1 MKPTRRTELGEAL
14 YRFRK
19 TFYSLAAFSCVINI
33 LGLTP
38 ALYMLQV
45 YDRVLASNNETTL
58 LMLTLLVVGLY
69 ALSGMLEFARSSV
82 LIRVGNRFDMMLN
95 QRVFTAAFER
105 NLRKLGGNPSQAI
118 HDLTNLR
125 QFLTGNA
132 LFAFFDAPWT
142 PIYIG
147 VTFLVHPLLG
157 FITLGG
163 SIILFLLA
171 WITNISTQKPLAEA
185 NQASISAVAFANN
198 HLRNAEVIEAMSMLP
213 GLRNRWFEQHQRVL
227 GLQTVAS
234 DRNARISTASRFV
247 RISLQSLILG
257 AGALLVIEGEITAGM
272 MIVCSILMGKALQPV
287 EMAIGTWKQSIST
300 RGAYQRLDEMLKS
313 APQRGETL
321 SLPAPQGTLSLENV
335 FAGAP
340 GMQSTILKGLSFVIP
355 AGEVVGVIGPSASGK
370 STLARLLVGVWQA
383 RAGTVRLDGADI
395 FQWNKDELGP
405 HVGYLPQD
413 IELFEGTIAENI
425 ARFSEPD
432 SKLVIDAAQRAGV
445 HDMILRLP
453 QGYDTQ
459 LGVDGASLS
468 GGQKQRIALARA
480 IYGHPRVVV
489 LDEPN
494 SNLDDVGEAAL
505 VETIK
510 DLKAR
515 GTTVVIITHRM
526 SVLGA
531 VDKLLVL
538 RDGALTMYGARD
550 EVLKA
555 LRQQQ
560 LQAAQ
565 AKAVGNSAGGMPAQ
579 IATGGRS

>member
-33 LGLTP
+33 IGLTP

-58 LMLTLLVVGLY
+58 LMLTLLVVALY
-69 ALSGMLEFARSSV
+69 GLSGMLEFARSSV
-82 LIRVGNRFDMMLN
+82 LIRVGNRFDMLLN

-105 NLRKLGGNPSQAI
+105 NLRKQGGNPSQAI

-163 SIILFLLA
+163 SIILFILA
-171 WITNISTQKPLAEA
+171 WITNLSTQKPLAEA
-185 NQASISAVAFANN
+185 NQASIAAGAFANN
-198 HLRNAEVIEAMSMLP
+198 HLRNAEVIEAMGMLP
-213 GLRNRWFEQHQRVL
+213 GLRGRWFQQHQRVL
-227 GLQTVAS
+227 GLQTLAS
-234 DRNARISTASRFV
+234 DRNSRISTVSRFV

-287 EMAIGTWKQSIST
+287 EQAIGTWKQSIST
-300 RGAYQRLDEMLKS
+300 RGAYQRLDEMLQS
-313 APQRGETL
+313 APPRGETL
-321 SLPAPQGTLSLENV
+321 SLPPPQGALALENV
-335 FAGAP
+335 FAAAP
-340 GMQSTILKGLSFVIP
+340 GMQGTILKGVSVAIP
-355 AGEVVGVIGPSASGK
+355 AGDVVGVIGPSASGK
-370 STLARLLVGVWQA
+370 STLARLVVGVWQA

-425 ARFSEPD
+425 ARFAEPD
-432 SKLVIDAAQRAGV
+432 SALVIDAAQRAGV

-468 GGQKQRIALARA
+468 GGQKQRVALARA
-480 IYGHPRVVV
+480 IYGNPRLIV

-510 DLKAR
+510 GLKAR
-515 GTTVVIITHRM
+515 GATVLLITHRM
-526 SVLGA
+526 SVLSS

-538 RDGALTMYGARD
+538 RDGVLTMFGPRD
-550 EVLKA
+550 EVLKG

-560 LQAAQ
+560 LQAQ
-565 AKAVGNSAGGMPAQ
+565 AKTGTQPAAGASPLQ
-579 IATGGRS
+579 ISSKGQG